1 MSRPFHLRVQ
11 ELSERIVPS
20 ISLLDL
26 TKPGAVAT
34 ASGAI
39 IRQGDAQPSGTGHI
53 QSFVRLQ
60 SHGIEQGYNTS
71 HRPLQF
77 DEKWNRNF
85 TRDLK
90 LGDVPV
96 VTVNGTAYREFLLD
110 INQKN
115 SSAKL
120 SLDAV
125 RIYTSQ
131 RAGLSGYRSN
141 TQTLGGQQAKF
152 DLDANRNVS
161 IMLNAKLNA
170 GSGKSD
176 MVLLVPNS
184 AFAGVPANHYVY
196 LYSKFGGVFGGKAN
210 GGFEEWSVRKPCGE
224 PPPPPPP
231 PPPPAGTSSLSGM
244 VFFDDL
250 QDGVFNEGDRG
261 LGNIS
266 INLIGTD
273 NLGNSVNLTIHTAED
288 GTYRFDNL
296 RAGTYSIIAAQT
308 IEFDDGP
315 DYAGSLGG
323 TYETSDSIDFI
334 QVGDNQHGIDYLF
347 TEIASSS

>member
-1 MSRPFHLRVQ
+1 MCRPFHLNVQ
-11 ELSERIVPS
+11 ELNDRILPS

-26 TKPGAVAT
+26 TTRGAVAS

-39 IRQGDAQPSGTGHI
+39 VRQVDAQPTGSGHI

-90 LGDVPV
+90 LSDVPV
-96 VTVNGTAYREFLLD
+96 VTVNGAAYREFLLD
-110 INQKN
+110 INQR
-115 SSAKL
+115 SASAKL

-125 RIYTSQ
+125 RIYTSP
-131 RAGLSGYRSN
+131 RAGLSGYRHN
-141 TQTLGGQQAKF
+141 TQTLGGEQARF
-152 DLDANRNVS
+152 DLDAERNVS
-161 IMLNAKLNA
+161 VMLNAKQNA
-170 GSGKSD
+170 GSGKGD
-176 MVLLVPNS
+176 MVLLVPET
-184 AFAGVPANHYVY
+184 AFAGVTAESYVY
-196 LYSKFGGVFGGKAN
+196 LYSRFGGIFGGKAN
-210 GGFEEWSVRKPCGE
+210 GGFEEWAVRKSCGE
-224 PPPPPPP
+224 PPPLPA
-231 PPPPAGTSSLSGM
+231 PPAGTSSLSGM

-261 LGNIS
+261 LAGVT

-273 NLGNSVNLTIHTAED
+273 YLGNNVNLTVLTAAD

-296 RAGTYSIIAAQT
+296 RAGTYSIVETQPV
-308 IEFDDGP
+308 EFDDGP
-315 DYAGSLGG
+315 DFAGSLGG
-323 TYETSDSIDFI
+323 TYETFDSIDFI
-334 QVGDNQHGIDYLF
+334 EVGDNQHGVDYLF
-347 TEIASSS
+347 TEIAVNS